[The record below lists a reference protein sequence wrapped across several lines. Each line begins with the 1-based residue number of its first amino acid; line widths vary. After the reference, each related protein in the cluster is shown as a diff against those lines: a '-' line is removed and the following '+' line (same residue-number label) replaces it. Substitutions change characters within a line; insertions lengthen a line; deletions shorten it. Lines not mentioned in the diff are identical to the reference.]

1 VIVMRLV
8 EYRLARRYRPVVDRV
23 DQVMDQAARL
33 IAQREPHG
41 LGPVEIAVTITDGI
55 PDLMCAAHERL
66 VGASDW
72 DMWAGPG
79 RHGVATLDSYGTL
92 IIVNAQS
99 LKGRQTEIDKTVLH
113 ELKHAAQFNRPG
125 ARETARKGIGF
136 NYGIGWLEDRE
147 VRALNRRIARDER
160 EAEAAERLHRQLAQV
175 AA

>member
-1 VIVMRLV
+1 MRLV
-8 EYRLARRYRPVVDRV
+8 EYRLGRRYRPVLDRV
-23 DQVMDQAARL
+23 DLVMDRAAQL
-33 IAQREPHG
+33 VALRESHG
-41 LGPVEIAVTITDGI
+41 LGPVEIAVTVTDGI
-55 PDLMCAAHERL
+55 PDLVCAAHERL

-92 IIVNAQS
+92 IIVNAES

-125 ARETARKGIGF
+125 ARETARKGIAF
-136 NYGIGWLEDRE
+136 NYDIGWLEDRE

-160 EAEAAERLHRQLAQV
+160 EAEQVERLHRELAKAV
-175 AA
+175 A